1 MGLAESTLRAA
12 SGPETAFGTAARDLI
27 RDLPNA
33 TDAELALLESAI
45 GAARGQ
51 PPVAAA
57 PQTLISLSDELLLD
71 VAGQLS
77 FASDV
82 SIRSVCRRT
91 NDVLIRSPSR
101 TRAKVMFLAEGTA
114 RLREQLRN
122 EEWSL
127 AQAKSELEEAHAE
140 NEAAAAHIQEMR
152 TFVREGID
160 QLQTRLVAS
169 QRKSEE
175 NTRKIDENAR
185 KIDENT
191 MKIDENTRK
200 IDEHEKRT
208 EENQKRIA
216 ERLAEVELQL
226 TELRPNEIQKKRRA
240 RRAARGFYH
249 ATAMRLLRGARARKP
264 TVANTGGSQSTRHAP
279 CRRRRGVEPQ
289 PKLDSSVLLA
299 LLCAGDTSRTRLVA
313 AQNIDGEARRRSHA
327 RKQRRTKGAPRG
339 ADFDRKSRSQKRRA

>member
-1 MGLAESTLRAA
+1 M
-12 SGPETAFGTAARDLI
+12 
-27 RDLPNA
+27 
-33 TDAELALLESAI
+33 
-45 GAARGQ
+45 
-51 PPVAAA
+51 
-57 PQTLISLSDELLLD
+57 
-71 VAGQLS
+71 
-77 FASDV
+77 
-82 SIRSVCRRT
+82 
-91 NDVLIRSPSR
+91 
-101 TRAKVMFLAEGTA
+101 
-114 RLREQLRN
+114 
-122 EEWSL
+122 
-127 AQAKSELEEAHAE
+127 
-140 NEAAAAHIQEMR
+140 
-152 TFVREGID
+152 
-160 QLQTRLVAS
+160 QTRLVAS

-185 KIDENT
+185 KIDENA
-191 MKIDENTRK
+191 
-200 IDEHEKRT
+200 KRA
-208 EENQKRIA
+208 EENQKQID
-216 ERLAEVELQL
+216 ERLAQVELQL

-264 TVANTGGSQSTRHAP
+264 TVANTGGSQSTRGAP

>member
-101 TRAKVMFLAEGTA
+101 TRAKVMFLAEGTE

-185 KIDENT
+185 
-191 MKIDENTRK
+191 KIDENTRK

-313 AQNIDGEARRRSHA
+313 AQNIEGEARRRSHA